1 MRRMHVAFVVYVARG
16 ADVESLFSDEMKKE
30 TQAVVMALEDAQK
43 MGFSASGIQAKP
55 GQHVQIVIVAKRDA
69 PWVHRT
75 LEHGEGIAGFDL
87 AEVNIG

>member
-1 MRRMHVAFVVYVARG
+1 MGFMHVAFVVHVARG

-43 MGFSASGIQAKP
+43 MGFTTTGINPKP
-55 GQHVQIVIVAKRDA
+55 NQHVQIVIVAKRDA

-75 LEHGEGIAGFDL
+75 LEHGEGVAGFDV